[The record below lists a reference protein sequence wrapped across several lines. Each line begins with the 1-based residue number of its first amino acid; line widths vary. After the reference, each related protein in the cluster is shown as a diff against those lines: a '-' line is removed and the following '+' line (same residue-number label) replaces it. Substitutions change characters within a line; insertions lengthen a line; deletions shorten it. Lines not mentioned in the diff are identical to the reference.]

1 MKPNLKNKII
11 GVIGLGYVGLP
22 LAVEFGKKRT
32 VIGFDVNKKRINEL
46 KTKIDSTFETSSE
59 ELNSSNKLTFTSNES
74 DLEKADIYIITVPT
88 PIDKSN
94 KPDLSY
100 LISASEIVGRNIKK
114 GDVVIYESTVYPGTT
129 EEICIPVIEKIS
141 NFKCL
146 TKDKKSAENYFYCG
160 YSPERI
166 NPGDKSKG
174 ISDILKITSGST
186 KNIAI
191 EINNLYS
198 EIITAGTYLAPSIKV
213 AESAKVI
220 ENIQRD
226 LNIALMNE
234 LAIIFDKLDIS
245 TNEVLKAAGTKWN
258 FINFHPGLVG
268 GHCIGVDPYYLTHKA
283 ESVGYIPQVILS
295 GRKINEEMPNYV
307 ASKLL
312 KYLLNKDLNPV
323 KKKCLILGT
332 TFKENCADIRNSKV
346 FNVIDQLN
354 LYGISCDIVDPLA
367 CKDEVKKECGIS
379 IKRSLPKKFLDYHSV
394 ILAVPHKQ
402 FEKINIPKDVVF
414 FDLRGNSK
422 YADIYL

>member
-46 KTKIDSTFETSSE
+46 KTKIDSTFETSSK
-59 ELNSSNKLTFTSNES
+59 ELSSSNKLIFTSNES
-74 DLEKADIYIITVPT
+74 DLKKADIYIITVPT

-100 LISASEIVGRNIKK
+100 LISASEIVGRNINK
-114 GDVVIYESTVYPGTT
+114 GDVVIYESTVYPGAT

-141 NFKCL
+141 NYKCL

-198 EIITAGTYLAPSIKV
+198 EIINAGTYLAPSIKV

-234 LAIIFDKLDIS
+234 LAIIFDKLNIS
-245 TNEVLKAAGTKWN
+245 TYEVLKAAGTKWN

-307 ASKLL
+307 SSKLL
-312 KYLLNKDLNPV
+312 KYLLNKDVNPV

-367 CKDEVKKECGIS
+367 CKDEVKKKCGIT

-402 FEKINIPKDVVF
+402 FEKINIPKNIVF
-414 FDLRGNSK
+414 FDLRSNSK
-422 YADIYL
+422 HADIYL

>member
-1 MKPNLKNKII
+1 MNPNLKDKTI

-22 LAVEFGKKRT
+22 LAVEFGKKRK
-32 VIGFDVNKKRINEL
+32 VIGFDINRKRINDL
-46 KTKIDSTFETSSE
+46 KNKVDSTLEISSE
-59 ELNSSNKLTFTSNES
+59 ELNSSKKLTFTSDKLNLKS
-74 DLEKADIYIITVPT
+74 VDIFIITVPT

-100 LISASEIVGRNIKK
+100 VISASEIVGRNLNN
-114 GDVVIYESTVYPGTT
+114 GNVVIFESTVYPGAT
-129 EEICIPVIEKIS
+129 EEICIPIIENIS
-141 NFKCL
+141 NYQCL
-146 TKDKKSAENYFYCG
+146 NQDKKNAKNYFYCG

-191 EINNLYS
+191 EINNLYA
-198 EIITAGTYLAPSIKV
+198 EIIKAGTYLAPSIKV

-234 LAIIFDKLDIS
+234 LAIIFDKLNIN
-245 TNEVLKAAGTKWN
+245 THEVLKAAGTKWN

-312 KYLLNKDLNPV
+312 KFLLNKDINPV
-323 KKKCLILGT
+323 KKKCLILGI
-332 TFKENCADIRNSKV
+332 TFKENCSDIRNSKV

-354 LYGISCDIVDPLA
+354 LYGINCDIVDPLA

-379 IKRSLPKKFLDYHSV
+379 IKRSLPKKLSDYHSI
-394 ILAVPHKQ
+394 ILAVPHQQ
-402 FEKINIPKDVVF
+402 FKELKIPKNITY
-414 FDLRGNSK
+414 FDLRNNSNK
-422 YADIYL
+422 ADLYL